1 MPSRRW
7 TIGVMGAALA
17 LGACTASP
25 SPSQSAAAVGEVART
40 PAPPPPAAPA
50 PSSAAP
56 TLPPTVV
63 ETPVPPVDETLTE
76 AFPSRTAFSDPNR
89 IDNRWL
95 PFTPGTHWVWEGEA
109 TIDGTRHERRVELK
123 ITDLTKEVMG
133 LQALVVHELD
143 ITDGTLNEAE
153 IIFFAQDDDGNIWH
167 LGQFPEE
174 YEDGVFV
181 DAPIWIGGLDGSS
194 AGIWMPGEPR
204 YSATSYAQGYAPSVG
219 WADRARVMEMGSETC
234 VPAGC
239 YEDVL
244 VIDEFNRDEP
254 DAHQLKYY
262 APGVGGVRVG
272 WAGSREEER
281 EELELVSVETLDG
294 AEMTTLRDAVLA
306 QDARGLEISPDIYG
320 TLPPMES
327 ALASD

>member
-1 MPSRRW
+1 MRHRHW
-7 TIGVMGAALA
+7 AIGLVVTALA
-17 LGACTASP
+17 VGACGASSSP
-25 SPSQSAAAVGEVART
+25 SPSPAPIGGVART
-40 PAPPPPAAPA
+40 PAPAAPAAPA

-63 ETPVPPVDETLTE
+63 ETPVPPPDETLTE
-76 AFPSRTAFSDPNR
+76 AFPDRAAFSDPTR

-95 PFTPGTHWVWEGEA
+95 PLTPGTRWIWEGEA
-109 TIDGTRHERRVELK
+109 TIDGARHARRVEFQ

-133 LQALVVHELD
+133 LRALVGYDLD
-143 ITDGTLNEAE
+143 ITDGNLNEAE
-153 IIFFAQDDDGNIWH
+153 IVFLAQDDDGTIWH

-181 DAPIWIGGLDGSS
+181 DAPIWIGGLDGAS
-194 AGIWMPGEPR
+194 AGIWMKGDPHPT
-204 YSATSYAQGYAPSVG
+204 ATSYSQGYAPTVG
-219 WADRARVMEMGSETC
+219 WTDRARVFETGSVTC

-262 APGVGGVRVG
+262 AAGVGGVRVG
-272 WAGSREEER
+272 WAGAREEER
-281 EELELVSVETLDG
+281 EELELLSVETLDG
-294 AEMTTLRDAVLA
+294 AAMSAIRQAVLA

-320 TLPPMES
+320 TLPAMER
-327 ALASD
+327 AAASD